1 MYSRENITK
10 IVNHFVQ
17 QVSAEFPIDFVYLF
31 GSYANG
37 NPGDYSDIDIA
48 IVSPKFE
55 GDRFNDIKKLAR
67 FIIKSSNDLEVH
79 PFNSKDFTE
88 DNPLANEIINTGI
101 KLEFNS

>member
-10 IVNHFVQ
+10 IINHFVQ
-17 QVSAEFPIDFVYLF
+17 LVSAEFPIDSVYLF

-37 NPGDYSDIDIA
+37 NPGEYSDIDIA

-67 FIIKSSNDLEVH
+67 YIIKSSNDLEIH
-79 PFNSKDFTE
+79 PIKSEDFTE
-88 DNPLANEIINTGI
+88 DNPFANEIIKTGVKI
-101 KLEFNS
+101 EVRN